1 MVNVW
6 FFKNPDKPTE
16 RPPICTCQVGEAI
29 EKLDLASATHLW
41 RAKKPVFNG
50 DDDRLADFKEPEHVL
65 VEITADESVGEY
77 CTWKPGYYVPQLSPR
92 QVLNR
97 LQPKKYG

>member
-16 RPPICTCQVGEAI
+16 RPPNYTCQVDEAI
-29 EKLDLASATHLW
+29 EKLDLESAISLG

-50 DDDRLADFKEPEHVL
+50 DIDRLADFKEPEHVL

-77 CTWKPGYYVPQLSPR
+77 STWKPGYYVLQLSPR
-92 QVLNR
+92 QVRNR
-97 LQPKKYG
+97 LQPKKGD